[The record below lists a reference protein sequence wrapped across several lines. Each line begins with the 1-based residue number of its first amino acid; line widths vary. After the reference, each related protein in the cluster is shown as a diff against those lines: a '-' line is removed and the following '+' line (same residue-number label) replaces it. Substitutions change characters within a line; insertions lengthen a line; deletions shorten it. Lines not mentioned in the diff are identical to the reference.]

1 MVTARMRRGR
11 SAPVS
16 KASRL
21 LGEVPLFSG
30 LSKKEIAAIAGA
42 AKEVTHRAGSVLAR
56 EGDSGIGF
64 FVISDG
70 TAQVSING
78 RRRGRLGPGDFF
90 GEISLLDQGPRTATI
105 TAETDVTSLGLTA
118 WEFRR
123 LIESNPSIASKMLKI
138 MAQRL
143 RSSSR
148 SVTD

>member
-1 MVTARMRRGR
+1 MVRAAMRRGR
-11 SAPVS
+11 GAP
-16 KASRL
+16 ASEATRL

-30 LSKKEIAAIAGA
+30 LTKKELTAIAGA

-56 EGDSGIGF
+56 EGESGIGF

-70 TAQVSING
+70 TAQVSIRDRKRGKLG
-78 RRRGRLGPGDFF
+78 RGDFF

-105 TAETDVTSLGLTA
+105 TAETDVTTIGLTA
-118 WEFRR
+118 WDFRR

-143 RSSSR
+143 RASSK